1 MGSQNKKPVARQAFY
16 FVNLSKQTALLAS
29 GNRKAFPCFEDLL
42 IRQNRKRCTESVRFE
57 KRTRGLTASAN
68 KKSPKAR
75 GFFISPQTP
84 RTADSR
90 RLENQKFF
98 R

>member
-1 MGSQNKKPVARQAFY
+1 
-16 FVNLSKQTALLAS
+16 LLLCEI
-29 GNRKAFPCFEDLL
+29 RKAFPCFEDLL

-68 KKSPKAR
+68 TKMSSTLVELI
-75 GFFISPQTP
+75 FISPQTP
-84 RTADSR
+84 KTIDFLQ
-90 RLENQKFF
+90 LENQKFF